1 MRHGGDLGA
10 AQTSQICHATAGS
23 YEFIRPK
30 AAPLRKLRVQAWHGE
45 VSGKK
50 QSEMFFAE
58 DERRP
63 RQTTLESIASGNQ
76 EQDCNDVERSCLQ
89 VWHLAQGMIR
99 DTLNESDH

>member
-63 RQTTLESIASGNQ
+63 RQTTLESIASGDQ
-76 EQDCNDVERSCLQ
+76 EQDCNDVERSAASRFGT
-89 VWHLAQGMIR
+89 WR
-99 DTLNESDH
+99 RE